1 MSGKTIYIKMI
12 AIIQIMGQIGCFVP
26 AADAQLR
33 LADKLF
39 SRIGFQ
45 DNIEQNASS
54 FTIELREMEYMY
66 SNLTPNSLVIIDEL
80 CRSTNPQEGEVLCW
94 SFCEKLLKYI
104 GISNDDYYKI
114 PEDNQIDED
123 IVMEE
128 GDEPAGNLSRN
139 NHSSSLQLQGK
150 STKLKDITRPFIFLT
165 THFTS
170 LTKLSEKF
178 NNAIK

>member
-1 MSGKTIYIKMI
+1 MI
-12 AIIQIMGQIGCFVP
+12 AIIQIMGQIGCYVP

-33 LADKLF
+33 LTDKIF

-66 SNLTPNSLVIIDEL
+66 SNLTPNSLVIMDEL

-94 SFCEKLLKYI
+94 SFCEKMLKFI
-104 GISNDDYYKI
+104 GISNDDYYKP
-114 PEDNQIDED
+114 PEDIQIDEMHDGD
-123 IVMEE
+123 IVM
-128 GDEPAGNLSRN
+128 DERKMPANNSSRN
-139 NHSSSLQLQGK
+139 NNNSSLQLQGK

-170 LTKLSEKF
+170 LTKLSEKY

>member
-1 MSGKTIYIKMI
+1 MSGKTVYIKMI

-33 LADKLF
+33 LVDKLF

-45 DNIEQNASS
+45 DSIEQNASS

-66 SNLTPNSLVIIDEL
+66 SNLTPNSLVIMDEL

-94 SFCEKLLKYI
+94 SFCEKLLKFI
-104 GISNDDYYKI
+104 GISNDDYYKV

-128 GDEPAGNLSRN
+128 GDEPAGNSSRN
-139 NHSSSLQLQGK
+139 NQSSSLLLQGK

-170 LTKLSEKF
+170 LTKLSEKY